1 MTTDTLAFLDACGR
15 DPALLDDYTAAVAA
29 LDLPEAETRALL
41 ARDRAAIAESM
52 GLSLTMM
59 CLVMEPQREGDEPA
73 PEKAP
78 DDAPDDDAP
87 EQR

>member
-15 DPALLDDYTAAVAA
+15 DPALLDDYTAAVAT

-41 ARDRAAIAESM
+41 ARDARAIAALL
-52 GLSLTMM
+52 GADNVMM
-59 CLVMEPQREGDEPA
+59 CNVFPAEDEPQKQNDEP
-73 PEKAP
+73 EP
-78 DDAPDDDAP
+78 DDAPGDDSP